1 MMMRRKLSI
10 LAFLLF
16 TVTSCL
22 DYTQVTTIKTDG
34 TGNMFIHYFMKW
46 TNQRDS
52 SMVEQLGI
60 FNKDSVQ
67 NEFSSEFS
75 HVTNVEIY
83 KDYKDSTIHAK
94 IELDFNSLDSLNN
107 TPAFRKSQLSVKDG
121 AQNSKIFSQFI
132 PPLATGFGLDSKSFE
147 LTFVYYLPGEILN
160 HNATEAFR
168 NKLTWKYSLDE
179 VGMGKFITAS
189 YRPFK
194 LKETP
199 IWIYIIALFVLIVVI
214 IYLFSKRI
222 K

>member
-1 MMMRRKLSI
+1 MKQK
-10 LAFLLF
+10 FLVLVFLF
-16 TVTSCL
+16 LGLTNCL

-34 TGNMFIHYFMKW
+34 TGTMFVHYFMKW
-46 TNQRDS
+46 SNQRDS
-52 SMVEQLGI
+52 SLVEQLGI
-60 FNKDSVQ
+60 FNRDSVYK
-67 NEFSSEFS
+67 EFTSEFS
-75 HVTNVEIY
+75 KVTNVEVY
-83 KDYKDSTIHAK
+83 KNLQDSTIHGK
-94 IELDFNSLDSLNN
+94 VELAFNSLDSLNN

-132 PPLATGFGLDSKSFE
+132 PPIATGFGLDSKSFE

-160 HNATEAFR
+160 HNATETYR

-179 VGMGKFITAS
+179 VGMGKYITAS

-199 IWIYIIALFVLIVVI
+199 IWIYIIALIVLLIVIV
-214 IYLFSKRI
+214 YLFSKRI

>member
-1 MMMRRKLSI
+1 MKQK
-10 LAFLLF
+10 FLVLVFLF
-16 TVTSCL
+16 FGLTNCL

-34 TGNMFIHYFMKW
+34 TGTMFVHYFMKW
-46 TNQRDS
+46 SNQRDS
-52 SMVEQLGI
+52 SLVEQLGI
-60 FNKDSVQ
+60 FNRDSVYK
-67 NEFSSEFS
+67 EFTSEFS
-75 HVTNVEIY
+75 KVTNVEVY
-83 KDYKDSTIHAK
+83 KNLQDSTIHGK
-94 IELDFNSLDSLNN
+94 VELAFNSLDSLNN

-132 PPLATGFGLDSKSFE
+132 PPIATGFGLDSKSFE

-160 HNATEAFR
+160 HNATETYR

-179 VGMGKFITAS
+179 VGMGKYITAS

-199 IWIYIIALFVLIVVI
+199 IWIYIIALIVLLIVIV
-214 IYLFSKRI
+214 YLFSKRI